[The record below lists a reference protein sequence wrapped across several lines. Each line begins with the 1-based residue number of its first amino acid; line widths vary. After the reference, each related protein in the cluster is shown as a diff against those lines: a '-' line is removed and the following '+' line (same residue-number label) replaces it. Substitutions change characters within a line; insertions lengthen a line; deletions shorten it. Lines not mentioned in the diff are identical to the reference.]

1 MVTKMQGDRDD
12 VDDVDSDAGRT
23 MRDGVEVEAAASAR
37 CRTGGGGGVQPARAP
52 HDPLRGSPSHA
63 PDLAAAAGGSVIAT
77 VDAVV
82 IISTSSES
90 SSGVVFSPLKR
101 TVPRVDVG

>member
-1 MVTKMQGDRDD
+1 MQGDRDD

-23 MRDGVEVEAAASAR
+23 MRDGVEVEATASTR

-52 HDPLRGSPSHA
+52 HVPLRGSPSHA
-63 PDLAAAAGGSVIAT
+63 PDLAAAGGSVIAA

-82 IISTSSES
+82 VISTSSES